1 MEKVSGCCLTP
12 APLGL
17 GFFDGNFERGFLT
30 TRGLLL
36 KSLGGISSF
45 KMSMINLEK
54 KKAIVQVE
62 YPGSR
67 ELPVESLLNYQ

>member
-1 MEKVSGCCLTP
+1 MEKVSDCCLTP
-12 APLGL
+12 APLCL

-36 KSLGGISSF
+36 LCLRGISSF

-54 KKAIVQVE
+54 KKAVVRFG

-67 ELPVESLLNYQ
+67 EWRVELLLKYQ